1 MSGTPT
7 PPPEKTDG
15 STTGTP
21 ATGISQAPTASVPD
35 APQIFGTPSRPSAVA
50 SSNRSPVSPIAAL
63 FPGSASASASAPR
76 SGDVSDSGSAPAAP
90 PPITVPNINA
100 HKDEILNLFFDPS
113 GTMKLF
119 KIIYDP
125 VFEPGIDEVNDEK
138 YEEEEATSGGMRRNR
153 PPGPPPPPNAAPAV
167 RIPAQ
172 AANEERKRRRTAIG
186 TDAEMEAARQ
196 ALLDGI
202 VAPPPGPKRGV
213 EGGIDAAFAE
223 VVAKV
228 DFRSRGRS
236 LGSRKA
242 PRPRSRARSAPA
254 GAQQDAIRDA
264 YATSSSQYASYIDAG
279 KRAILQGGAGNVAE
293 TVQQVLSIKKFPAF
307 LGLKRSRWEKPNA
320 GTQCGQVPDPMRNK
334 GKCWLCGNPVPIAG
348 GALPGAPA
356 GMQASVCGPDNN
368 FECEH
373 VLPAPFMFFTKTLIN
388 NLIPDPSPAT
398 KTLLYDSS
406 CKLCN
411 GIKDNGLYLKA
422 SWEGG
427 SLKFKPNNE
436 NIIVDILM
444 FLVSTRITKGK
455 EVFTGPLD
463 GRLPPW
469 PGIPTT
475 YGHDNPAIALP
486 QAPNVD
492 WPASAL
498 LDPRWSRP
506 RGDENDPCGT
516 PWITDLTQKAPRC
529 GGEDDEP
536 SDSDSDGGE
545 EAPAAAAAAAAPAPD
560 RGQAVHF
567 FSLKRVGVPER
578 GACGKYV
585 KLSISQ
591 QHFTSIASVGERK
604 FHNLARAAV
613 EYASDVAADDPG
625 VASTLNM
632 DDLTWLVGKNVGVL
646 DLLPISPDWELNL
659 REAAILVSVNNE
671 GSLKAAMKSLQAAN
685 IPQDVSRDKAWNW
698 IRGRFEEIHR
708 RMAEVCQYFNDNPVK
723 QREIVASA
731 HSLAT
736 TPVLTVDNFIA
747 LNRLPNLPPLAG
759 AGGRRLR
766 FTIRRRSETR
776 QTKKNRRRK
785 VIGTLIDDNQVSGT
799 MMDVEMEGGGPGD
812 EEEDRG
818 YSTVESDAIRIPLGK
833 KLKKEDVGRLAAIHE
848 TPNPEDDWTD
858 ALIRELSYTTK
869 DDEMFTP
876 KYVDLMETTED
887 GEEIITRTF
896 LDEYGN
902 PKGEPKILDNTLEGG
917 GTGKKRGR
925 NPTPTEGPARQR
937 RRTDLTLDDLKRTP
951 EQKRIAEQIVYTV
964 MTPGKKGITAAM
976 DSVTEIIKRL
986 RPDFKGADRSLFEE
1000 GTVPEQCE
1008 GVLGTQGN
1016 VVGEICWLCGFAMNM
1031 YEVEGTGKTNGV
1043 DTKDLNTYMSQP
1055 SLDRAS
1061 CEHKLPIKAAHYFQ
1075 LMYQKLSKRNGQ
1087 MSADQFERIKT
1098 LYGNAHAFCNYVK
1111 SEDLFLESV
1120 LGVKTFGEFKV
1131 NFIRIA
1137 GVNRPPTG
1145 ISEDGYLKRLL
1156 MSVRKRDS
1164 STKAISGLLSG
1175 NRFYYWGSQVT
1186 RMTGTGAT
1194 HYRNG
1199 VMYRIHKMEDFKQ
1212 AVASQYV
1219 NPRPTQTVARDDPGV
1234 NIPYTEFKSP
1244 SNKTVREWLYE
1255 QSTNIVGGLNE
1266 LRVLLN
1272 SERDKLYTEGLQ
1284 VINRKPFRENVEWW
1298 GLVVPYIEA
1307 NPTEGEDFK
1316 HGLHLPLKDQIPEP
1330 KYKKPQLVWQPGQ
1343 LGPQKSGETDRIT
1356 YDDDAA
1362 VSRMPSAAAPAPPPQ
1377 YDDNELLNVERKPLD
1392 ESFNYDELLQLPGY
1406 TNTQGGGGGGRV
1418 SVIIRRRSETRQTKK
1433 NRRRMIEVNV

>member
-1 MSGTPT
+1 MIIFKTVLTDKQIEDYKRPEGTKNYDCGGGVNCAFCTLKMLGVYNPELEETSKTCGPRFRAGNMVKPAEYLGAVKRVIADMTDEHHEFVFDQEIGQPSVSLAKLAGYLGPQEACYFIYGRVGSGTH
-7 PPPEKTDG
+7 
-15 STTGTP
+15 
-21 ATGISQAPTASVPD
+21 
-35 APQIFGTPSRPSAVA
+35 AVVL
-50 SSNRSPVSPIAAL
+50 R
-63 FPGSASASASAPR
+63 
-76 SGDVSDSGSAPAAP
+76 
-90 PPITVPNINA
+90 
-100 HKDEILNLFFDPS
+100 KNL
-113 GTMKLF
+113 G
-119 KIIYDP
+119 
-125 VFEPGIDEVNDEK
+125 
-138 YEEEEATSGGMRRNR
+138 
-153 PPGPPPPPNAAPAV
+153 
-167 RIPAQ
+167 
-172 AANEERKRRRTAIG
+172 
-186 TDAEMEAARQ
+186 
-196 ALLDGI
+196 
-202 VAPPPGPKRGV
+202 
-213 EGGIDAAFAE
+213 
-223 VVAKV
+223 
-228 DFRSRGRS
+228 
-236 LGSRKA
+236 
-242 PRPRSRARSAPA
+242 
-254 GAQQDAIRDA
+254 
-264 YATSSSQYASYIDAG
+264 
-279 KRAILQGGAGNVAE
+279 
-293 TVQQVLSIKKFPAF
+293 
-307 LGLKRSRWEKPNA
+307 
-320 GTQCGQVPDPMRNK
+320 GQVELIDPQR
-334 GKCWLCGNPVPIAG
+334 
-348 GALPGAPA
+348 
-356 GMQASVCGPDNN
+356 
-368 FECEH
+368 
-373 VLPAPFMFFTKTLIN
+373 
-388 NLIPDPSPAT
+388 
-398 KTLLYDSS
+398 
-406 CKLCN
+406 
-411 GIKDNGLYLKA
+411 
-422 SWEGG
+422 G
-427 SLKFKPNNE
+427 SD
-436 NIIVDILM
+436 DI
-444 FLVSTRITKGK
+444 GK
-455 EVFTGPLD
+455 EYGFT
-463 GRLPPW
+463 
-469 PGIPTT
+469 
-475 YGHDNPAIALP
+475 A
-486 QAPNVD
+486 
-492 WPASAL
+492 
-498 LDPRWSRP
+498 
-506 RGDENDPCGT
+506 
-516 PWITDLTQKAPRC
+516 
-529 GGEDDEP
+529 
-536 SDSDSDGGE
+536 
-545 EAPAAAAAAAAPAPD
+545 
-560 RGQAVHF
+560 
-567 FSLKRVGVPER
+567 
-578 GACGKYV
+578 
-585 KLSISQ
+585 
-591 QHFTSIASVGERK
+591 
-604 FHNLARAAV
+604 ARAAELGIELTTQYYRV
-613 EYASDVAADDPG
+613 RGIPAIQEVMIEQSVLFKYWGSKKELLDDIAHFTVACVMVDS
-625 VASTLNM
+625 V
-632 DDLTWLVGKNVGVL
+632 VG
-646 DLLPISPDWELNL
+646 
-659 REAAILVSVNNE
+659 
-671 GSLKAAMKSLQAAN
+671 LKM
-685 IPQDVSRDKAWNW
+685 
-698 IRGRFEEIHR
+698 
-708 RMAEVCQYFNDNPVK
+708 
-723 QREIVASA
+723 
-731 HSLAT
+731 
-736 TPVLTVDNFIA
+736 
-747 LNRLPNLPPLAG
+747 
-759 AGGRRLR
+759 
-766 FTIRRRSETR
+766 
-776 QTKKNRRRK
+776 
-785 VIGTLIDDNQVSGT
+785 LIDDHKDTSKMMDVEEMVVPNPNPNPR
-799 MMDVEMEGGGPGD
+799 MDVEMEGGGPGY

-818 YSTVESDAIRIPLGK
+818 YSTVESDAIRIPVGK
-833 KLKKEDVGRLAAIHE
+833 KLKKEDVGRLVAIHE

-858 ALIRELSYTTK
+858 ALIQELSYTTK

-917 GTGKKRGR
+917 GPGKKRGR
-925 NPTPTEGPARQR
+925 DPTPTEGPARQR

-951 EQKRIAEQIVYTV
+951 EQKKIAEQIVDTV
-964 MTPGKKGITAAM
+964 MTPGKEGITAAI